1 MTRRTICGTAAAALV
16 VAIGAAHLTAQA
28 PATPSRNRR
37 VWTGTIDDRQ
47 IILNEYDSTPIRRPV
62 RFFQD
67 VQVSFT
73 FVSEDDPDR
82 PGFTKWLSR
91 RLTWQAFAH
100 SSSSVQGT
108 ECQGGDSLDLGPADG
123 ADMVTPEQEARLK
136 IRCRDWHI
144 GNVWAFILSP
154 NPKVH
159 LPIIQEM
166 TNCEPTRRWTAGGVR
181 YTLSVSP
188 TEPQGSFRF
197 AYFDAEHAPVPGG
210 KFKLRGESNV
220 LGRWRFVVE
229 SSRLRGYAT
238 NADISSAFF
247 DLYPGASSMR
257 GKYGTLDP
265 DLVFDPAQSA
275 EQGSEWK
282 PPSPDRGPRKWS
294 VIESTD
300 QTSVNRAE
308 VDLTA
313 MDFGAH
319 GEVRA
324 YISPACG
331 GGWMQVPMEH
341 GGSFAKY
348 PTKDDDGNFMSDLE
362 QNYRGLAALSDED
375 AEPKGD
381 GPGDGFTAFEEYR
394 GFVVPLLT
402 SCRSPLERKHVR
414 TSPKQKTL
422 FIHVSDPVLSFTALA
437 FADTSGLQVRGI
449 CPAEYVD
456 DDTRIV
462 NFTMHTFPGQLV
474 IGEGLRGTTLT
485 QAEPQHGLHLV
496 NQTIGGGVL
505 GQSIAVDPAGSG
517 IGPPRHVKRVAI
529 DLPAIRAAY
538 GLSRQ
543 IDLTTVITHHELG
556 HAIGIGHHGDKN
568 HVGPIA
574 LLTTPGCTVGM
585 IEGTVDGQPACTA
598 TGIALEG
605 QQNSGNASCPMKY
618 LHWSW
623 YVPRPSALVYS
634 RMVDFIPDRSWHWQR
649 SERPA
654 RLPGYEGPVARYRK
668 DLDEAPD
675 PVTMTFCTTRT
686 GTGINALPGDQNHA
700 GHAERAPSC
709 ALQLRVKDLGR

>member
-1 MTRRTICGTAAAALV
+1 MTQRTILAIAAAV
-16 VAIGAAHLTAQA
+16 VATAIAAPHLTAQA

-37 VWTGTIDDRQ
+37 VWTGSIDDRQ
-47 IILNEYDSTPIRRPV
+47 IILNAHDTTPIRRPV

-67 VQVSFT
+67 VHVSFT
-73 FVSEDDPDR
+73 FVSEDDPER
-82 PGFTKWLSR
+82 PGFTKWISR
-91 RLTWQAFAH
+91 RLTWQAYAH

-108 ECQGGDSLDLGPADG
+108 ECRGSDSLDLGPAEG
-123 ADMVTPEQEARLK
+123 HDMVTPQQEARLK
-136 IRCRDWHI
+136 IKCTDWMK

-166 TNCEPTRRWTAGGVR
+166 ANCEPTRRWTEGGVR

-188 TEPQGSFRF
+188 TEPQASFRF
-197 AYFDAEHAPVPGG
+197 AYFDSEHAPVPGA
-210 KFKLRGESNV
+210 KFKIRGDSNV

-247 DLYPGASSMR
+247 DLYPAAASMR

-265 DLVFDPAQSA
+265 DLVFDPDQSA

-308 VDLTA
+308 VELTA

-324 YISPACG
+324 YISPTCG
-331 GGWMQVPMEH
+331 GGWMQVPMQS
-341 GGSFAKY
+341 GGSIAKY

-362 QNYRGLAALSDED
+362 QNYRGLSALSDED
-375 AEPKGD
+375 AEPDGD
-381 GPGDGFTAFEEYR
+381 GSGDGFTAFEEYR
-394 GFVVPLLT
+394 GFVVPLLA
-402 SCRSPLERKHVR
+402 SCRSPLARKHVR
-414 TSPKQKTL
+414 TSPKQKNL
-422 FIHVSDPVLSFTALA
+422 FVHVSDPLLSLIAIG

-449 CPAEYVD
+449 CPDEYVD

-474 IGEGLRGTTLT
+474 IGEGLRGARLT
-485 QAEPQHGLHLV
+485 QAEPQHGLYLV
-496 NQTIGGGVL
+496 NQSIGGGVL
-505 GQSIAVDPAGSG
+505 GESIAVDPRTSQT
-517 IGPPRHVKRVAI
+517 GPPRHIKRVAL
-529 DLPAIRAAY
+529 DLAAIRAAY
-538 GLSRQ
+538 GMSRHS
-543 IDLTTVITHHELG
+543 DVLTVITHHELG
-556 HAIGIGHHGDKN
+556 HAVGIQHHGDKN
-568 HVGPIA
+568 HAGPIV
-574 LLTTPGCTVGM
+574 LLTTRGCTVGM
-585 IEGTVDGQPACTA
+585 IEGTADGQPVCSA
-598 TGIALEG
+598 TGIAIQG

-623 YVPRPSALVYS
+623 YVPRPSALIYS

-649 SERPA
+649 NERPA
-654 RLPGYEGPVARYRK
+654 RLPGYEGPVYRYRK

-675 PVTMTFCTTRT
+675 PLTMKFCTTRT

-700 GHAERAPSC
+700 GNAERAPSC